1 MYELDYASPVG
12 NLRLVSDG
20 GFLTRLERAEPQ
32 NRRDDCDLLRRA
44 AQELDEYFAGTRR
57 SFDLPLKPEGTPF
70 QLAAWEALCRI
81 PYGETRSYAQQ
92 AASIGRPGAA
102 RAIGQANHRNPI
114 SIFIP
119 CHRVIGASGRLTGY
133 GGGLDM
139 KAFLLALE
147 QRGGAASDFISQGV
161 AMKKN
166 LTLPQLKP
174 EMKAGVLCAWL
185 KAPGEALSAGDALF
199 ELETEKVVHE
209 IEADC
214 DGVMG
219 AQLVEEGDTV
229 PVGAVLAEVER

>member
-12 NLRLVSDG
+12 NLRLVSEG

-92 AASIGRPGAA
+92 AAAIGRPGAA

-119 CHRVIGASGRLTGY
+119 CHRVIGASGALTGY

-147 QRGGAASDFISQGV
+147 AAHQSKETV
-161 AMKKN
+161 PLKKN

-174 EMKAGVLCAWL
+174 EMKTGVLCAWL
-185 KAPGEALSAGDALF
+185 KAPGEAFSAGDALY

-229 PVGAVLAEVER
+229 PVGAVLAEIER